1 MTSEEFKK
9 KRDSRTEDLISQIQ
23 RHDDTVANIVRS
35 AYERGYA
42 DGVNAIMDNDEPS
55 YSNEL
60 ARLIAFICG
69 QESVKRQYG
78 VWIPVSERLPE
89 INIDVI
95 VTDIETTGTYS
106 ARYLGDGIWE
116 CDNGTRDDRIIAWM
130 TFPEPYKTEDKE

>member
-1 MTSEEFKK
+1 MRTIDADNLSERKFIFAGTS
-9 KRDSRTEDLISQIQ
+9 DS
-23 RHDDTVANIVRS
+23 
-35 AYERGYA
+35 YA
-42 DGVNAIMDNDEPS
+42 KGWNDAIDAIMENEPS
-55 YSNEL
+55 VPSEL
-60 ARLIAFICG
+60 AQHLAFICG

-89 INIDVI
+89 INTDVI

-130 TFPEPYKTEDKE
+130 SFPEPYKEMDNEREEV